1 MIKLLKK
8 SLEYALGIIT
18 FIFTVVPESYFARIC
33 PIPACATENSVFL
46 EKYYDIIC
54 PVSSKVVA
62 FLAVW
67 IISMLLYLFIR
78 CVRRK
83 VTIKGENYTIR
94 VEYGNILK
102 KKKCKRLIHFDEC
115 FTTDIG
121 NQPEQIKETSLC
133 GQYLKEHECLNIPKL
148 IEEAKLKPLDEKSRF
163 KEKTKYQSGKMLP
176 YKNDLLMAFAELDES
191 GRGVMTRE
199 SYLNCLSVMWQE
211 IDKYYAQH
219 DVCIPVL
226 GAGITRFESASGA
239 SYTPQ
244 ELLNLMILS
253 YKLSSYKIKA
263 PYKLRIISKRKS
275 GISLDHIDV

>member
-1 MIKLLKK
+1 
-8 SLEYALGIIT
+8 
-18 FIFTVVPESYFARIC
+18 
-33 PIPACATENSVFL
+33 
-46 EKYYDIIC
+46 
-54 PVSSKVVA
+54 
-62 FLAVW
+62 
-67 IISMLLYLFIR
+67 MLLYLFIR

-176 YKNDLLMAFAELDES
+176 YKND
-191 GRGVMTRE
+191 
-199 SYLNCLSVMWQE
+199 
-211 IDKYYAQH
+211 
-219 DVCIPVL
+219 VCIPVL
-226 GAGITRFESASGA
+226 GAGITRFESASGE

-263 PYKLRIISKRKS
+263 PYKLRIISKRTP
-275 GISLDHIDV
+275 GISLDRIDV

>member
-1 MIKLLKK
+1 MIKLFKK
-8 SLEYALGIIT
+8 SLKCALAIIT
-18 FIFTVVPESYFARIC
+18 FIFTVVPESYFTKIC
-33 PIPACATENSVFL
+33 PIPECAIENSAFL
-46 EKYYDIIC
+46 EKYYNVIC
-54 PVSSKVVA
+54 PISSRIVA

-67 IISMLLYLFIR
+67 IISMLFCLFIR
-78 CVRRK
+78 CVQWWK
-83 VTIKGENYTIR
+83 TIKGENYIIR
-94 VEYGNILK
+94 IEYGNILNK
-102 KKKCKRLIHFDEC
+102 QKCKRVIHFDEC

-121 NQPEQIKETSLC
+121 DQPEKIKETSLC
-133 GQYLKEHECLNIPKL
+133 GQYLKDHTCLDIPKL

-163 KEKTKYQSGKMLP
+163 KEKTKYQSGRMIP
-176 YKNDLLMAFAELDES
+176 YGDDLLMAFAELDES

-219 DVCIPVL
+219 DVCIPIL

-239 SYTPQ
+239 SYSPQ

-263 PYKLRIISKRKS
+263 PYKLRIISKRTA
-275 GISLDHIDV
+275 GISLDRIDV